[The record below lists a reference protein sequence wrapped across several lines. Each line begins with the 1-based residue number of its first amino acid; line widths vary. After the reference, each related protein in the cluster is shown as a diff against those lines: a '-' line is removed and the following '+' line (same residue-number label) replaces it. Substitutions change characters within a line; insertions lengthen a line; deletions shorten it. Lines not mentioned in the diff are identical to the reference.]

1 MAPAGSLAPM
11 ASFAALLDRLDRLLL
26 RYEEAQRRQSL
37 LESQVQALTLER
49 DSLRSRL
56 AAARGRI
63 DALLDRIPSER
74 QELSESGAARE
85 PAAPEPAAP
94 EPANPPAEP
103 PAGAPTP

>member
-74 QELSESGAARE
+74 QELAESG
-85 PAAPEPAAP
+85 AAPEPAAP